1 MIELLVV
8 MEEGMLEEMAHMK
21 VKRMMSHLMR
31 KRVSVEVEVV
41 VVVV

>member
-8 MEEGMLEEMAHMK
+8 MEEGMLKEMAHVQ
-21 VKRMMSHLMR
+21 VKRMMSHLR
-31 KRVSVEVEVV
+31 KRVSEVEVV